1 MYLGRPWR
9 PYAHTVFINCEMG
22 SHIRPAGWHNWN
34 NTDNER
40 TARYGEYGSRG
51 AGASQKGRVSW
62 AMKVSDTEAADC
74 LDIAKVFAV
83 TTGWNP
89 AE

>member
-1 MYLGRPWR
+1 
-9 PYAHTVFINCEMG
+9 
-22 SHIRPAGWHNWN
+22 
-34 NTDNER
+34 
-40 TARYGEYGSRG
+40 
-51 AGASQKGRVSW
+51 
-62 AMKVSDTEAADC
+62 MKVSDTEAADC